1 MDLPTKEEL
10 DAEAEINL
18 LNAAQDRADAEQ
30 AETQVEALPSDTEY
44 FHIDDQL
51 SALATEQDRSDL
63 TDAERMRQAFPELA
77 ARYDAEQGNGA
88 FLPSWLR
95 SLVSGVPSYE
105 ELKTELPEDAPGGY
119 RVGTRARDIVT
130 APYDIVGGFLH
141 PDTGPTLGDVGEVGG
156 DFLAGLTGRDIPTEE
171 VVTTDTESKEPV
183 TALLGGEEV
192 DQDATAGID
201 PRARALYEA
210 LGGDANR
217 DALAARRAA
226 EEVDTPSGRY
236 SIKSTPTGAAP
247 GSASSIQSRYDQLT
261 QPQSGSEAFF
271 DLLKTLGGG
280 GGRSKGYEFGG
291 ISERGAELDAARREE
306 AMGIIDAETR
316 QRAIDAQGQTDQR
329 RFVQY
334 YIEANRGAEK
344 SDAQLGVEASQL
356 YLRASNIYAGQTNR
370 MSEYSAQVALI
381 LDNII
386 HPLVKEYTQAVRSE
400 GAQSPAATEAFQAIL
415 DQAQR
420 IYEAGTQQVIGT

>member
-1 MDLPTKEEL
+1 
-10 DAEAEINL
+10 
-18 LNAAQDRADAEQ
+18 
-30 AETQVEALPSDTEY
+30 V
-44 FHIDDQL
+44 
-51 SALATEQDRSDL
+51 
-63 TDAERMRQAFPELA
+63 
-77 ARYDAEQGNGA
+77 
-88 FLPSWLR
+88 
-95 SLVSGVPSYE
+95 
-105 ELKTELPEDAPGGY
+105 
-119 RVGTRARDIVT
+119 
-130 APYDIVGGFLH
+130 
-141 PDTGPTLGDVGEVGG
+141 EVGG

-171 VVTTDTESKEPV
+171 VVTTDTESEKPV
-183 TALLGGEEV
+183 TALLEGEEV

-247 GSASSIQSRYDQLT
+247 GSASSIQGRYDQLT
-261 QPQSGSEAFF
+261 TPQSGSEAFF

-316 QRAIDAQGQTDQR
+316 QRAVDAQGQTDQR

-344 SDAQLGVEASQL
+344 SDAQLGVEASQI

-370 MSEYSAQVALI
+370 MAEYSEQVA
-381 LDNII
+381 NITNNLTN
-386 HPLVKEYTQAVRSE
+386 PLTLAYNRAVRSE
-400 GAQSPAATEAFQAIL
+400 GAESSGARAAFQQIL
-415 DQAQR
+415 QQAQE
-420 IYEAGTQQVIGT
+420 IYEAGKEVIGP